1 MQQAD
6 AHAAGAATVARTVER
21 RAVRGRAAGRHGV
34 GSPGVGR
41 HGTGARR
48 GESGVGRHGAG
59 PGVGSPGVGRRGDK
73 PPPQRNDEAYARRRM
88 AKTNAKTNV
97 TSIITAPE
105 KRKTS
110 ESSIT
115 RLSA

>member
-6 AHAAGAATVARTVER
+6 ARAASAVTIARSVER
-21 RAVRGRAAGRHGV
+21 RAARGLGVRSPAWAGMER
-34 GSPGVGR
+34 
-41 HGTGARR
+41 
-48 GESGVGRHGAG
+48 GAG
-59 PGVGSPGVGRRGDK
+59 GGAGELGVSRRGDE
-73 PPPQRNDEAYARRRM
+73 PSSQRDDEAYAMRTT

-115 RLSA
+115 RFSA

>member
-1 MQQAD
+1 MGMNSIRHSFMQQAY
-6 AHAAGAATVARTVER
+6 ARAAGAATVARTAR
-21 RAVRGRAAGRHGV
+21 GPARAGMARGR
-34 GSPGVGR
+34 
-41 HGTGARR
+41 GTG
-48 GESGVGRHGAG
+48 
-59 PGVGSPGVGRRGDK
+59 PGVGRRGDK
-73 PPPQRNDEAYARRRM
+73 PPQRRNGEAYAMRRM

>member
-6 AHAAGAATVARTVER
+6 ARAAGAVTVARSVER
-21 RAVRGRAAGRHGV
+21 RAER
-34 GSPGVGR
+34 
-41 HGTGARR
+41 GARSGGARSGGAER
-48 GESGVGRHGAG
+48 GGRDD
-59 PGVGSPGVGRRGDK
+59 R
-73 PPPQRNDEAYARRRM
+73 PPSQRDDEAYTMRTM

-115 RLSA
+115 RFSA

>member
-1 MQQAD
+1 M
-6 AHAAGAATVARTVER
+6 
-21 RAVRGRAAGRHGV
+21 RGSGV
-34 GSPGVGR
+34 GRRGAGR
-41 HGTGARR
+41 HGTGL
-48 GESGVGRHGAG
+48 GA
-59 PGVGSPGVGRRGDK
+59 GSPGVCWRGAGSPGVCWRGDK
-73 PPPQRNDEAYARRRM
+73 PPQRNDEAYAMRTM

>member
-1 MQQAD
+1 MDSIRHSFVQQAD

-21 RAVRGRAAGRHGV
+21 HAERGR
-34 GSPGVGR
+34 
-41 HGTGARR
+41 GA
-48 GESGVGRHGAG
+48 
-59 PGVGSPGVGRRGDK
+59 GSPGVGRRGVGRRGAGLGAGRRGDK
-73 PPPQRNDEAYARRRM
+73 PPSQRNGEAYARRRM

>member
-6 AHAAGAATVARTVER
+6 ARAAGAVTVARSVER
-21 RAVRGRAAGRHGV
+21 RAERGR
-34 GSPGVGR
+34 
-41 HGTGARR
+41 
-48 GESGVGRHGAG
+48 GAG
-59 PGVGSPGVGRRGDK
+59 GRDDR
-73 PPPQRNDEAYARRRM
+73 PPSQRDDEAYTMRTM

-115 RLSA
+115 RFSA

>member
-1 MQQAD
+1 MGRR
-6 AHAAGAATVARTVER
+6 GA
-21 RAVRGRAAGRHGV
+21 
-34 GSPGVGR
+34 GR
-41 HGTGARR
+41 HGTGL
-48 GESGVGRHGAG
+48 GA
-59 PGVGSPGVGRRGDK
+59 GSPGACWRGAGSGVCWRGDK
-73 PPPQRNDEAYARRRM
+73 PPQQRNDEAYARRRM

>member
-6 AHAAGAATVARTVER
+6 ARAAGAVTVARSVER
-21 RAVRGRAAGRHGV
+21 RAERGR
-34 GSPGVGR
+34 
-41 HGTGARR
+41 
-48 GESGVGRHGAG
+48 GAG
-59 PGVGSPGVGRRGDK
+59 EARPGQAWSGGRDDR
-73 PPPQRNDEAYARRRM
+73 PPSQRDDEAYTMRTM

-115 RLSA
+115 RFSA

>member
-6 AHAAGAATVARTVER
+6 ARAAGAVTVARSVER
-21 RAVRGRAAGRHGV
+21 RAERGRGA
-34 GSPGVGR
+34 GSPAWAGMERGGAKRGGR
-41 HGTGARR
+41 DDR
-48 GESGVGRHGAG
+48 
-59 PGVGSPGVGRRGDK
+59 
-73 PPPQRNDEAYARRRM
+73 PPSQRDDEAYTMRTM

-115 RLSA
+115 RFSA

>member
-6 AHAAGAATVARTVER
+6 AHTAGVATVAHTVEH
-21 RAVRGRAAGRHGV
+21 RAERGR
-34 GSPGVGR
+34 
-41 HGTGARR
+41 GA
-48 GESGVGRHGAG
+48 GRHGAG
-59 PGVGSPGVGRRGDK
+59 PGVGSPGVGRRSAGPGVGRLGDK
-73 PPPQRNDEAYARRRM
+73 PPPQRNGEAYARRRM

-110 ESSIT
+110 DSSIT

>member
-1 MQQAD
+1 M
-6 AHAAGAATVARTVER
+6 
-21 RAVRGRAAGRHGV
+21 
-34 GSPGVGR
+34 GR
-41 HGTGARR
+41 HGT
-48 GESGVGRHGAG
+48 G
-59 PGVGSPGVGRRGDK
+59 PGVGSPGVCRRSAGPGVCRRGDK
-73 PPPQRNDEAYARRRM
+73 PPPQRNGEAYAMRTM

>member
-1 MQQAD
+1 MLTPRVRQRLRARSSATQSE
-6 AHAAGAATVARTVER
+6 GAAW
-21 RAVRGRAAGRHGV
+21 AGMAW
-34 GSPGVGR
+34 
-41 HGTGARR
+41 GARR
-48 GESGVGRHGAG
+48 GQARHGGPAWGAPAWAGAARG
-59 PGVGSPGVGRRGDK
+59 PGVCRRGDK
-73 PPPQRNDEAYARRRM
+73 PPPQRNGEAYAMRTM

>member
-1 MQQAD
+1 MLAPRVRRRSY
-6 AHAAGAATVARTVER
+6 ARSGAAR
-21 RAVRGRAAGRHGV
+21 RARHGQAWRGGGTGPSVGGRAA
-34 GSPGVGR
+34 
-41 HGTGARR
+41 
-48 GESGVGRHGAG
+48 
-59 PGVGSPGVGRRGDK
+59 GRRGDK
-73 PPPQRNDEAYARRRM
+73 PPQRRNGEAYAMRRM

>member
-6 AHAAGAATVARTVER
+6 ARAAGAVTVARSVER
-21 RAVRGRAAGRHGV
+21 RAERGRGA
-34 GSPGVGR
+34 GSPAWAGMER
-41 HGTGARR
+41 GAR
-48 GESGVGRHGAG
+48 SGGRDD
-59 PGVGSPGVGRRGDK
+59 R
-73 PPPQRNDEAYARRRM
+73 PPSLRDDEAYTMRTM

-115 RLSA
+115 RFSA

>member
-21 RAVRGRAAGRHGV
+21 RAVRGRAAGRHG
-34 GSPGVGR
+34 
-41 HGTGARR
+41 T
-48 GESGVGRHGAG
+48 G
-59 PGVGSPGVGRRGDK
+59 PGAGSPGVGRRSDK
-73 PPPQRNDEAYARRRM
+73 PPPQRNGEAYARRTM

>member
-6 AHAAGAATVARTVER
+6 ARAAGAATVVRTVGR
-21 RAVRGRAAGRHGV
+21 RA
-34 GSPGVGR
+34 
-41 HGTGARR
+41 TGAARA
-48 GESGVGRHGAG
+48 GTAWAGAARAGMARG
-59 PGVGSPGVGRRGDK
+59 PGTGRRGDK
-73 PPPQRNDEAYARRRM
+73 PPQRRNGEAYTMRTM

-110 ESSIT
+110 ESNIT

>member
-6 AHAAGAATVARTVER
+6 ARAASAVTIAHSVER
-21 RAVRGRAAGRHGV
+21 RAERGRGA
-34 GSPGVGR
+34 GSPAWAGMERGAERGGR
-41 HGTGARR
+41 DDR
-48 GESGVGRHGAG
+48 
-59 PGVGSPGVGRRGDK
+59 
-73 PPPQRNDEAYARRRM
+73 PPSQRDDEAYTMRTM

-115 RLSA
+115 RFSA

>member
-6 AHAAGAATVARTVER
+6 ARAAGAVTVARSVER
-21 RAVRGRAAGRHGV
+21 RAER
-34 GSPGVGR
+34 
-41 HGTGARR
+41 GARR
-48 GESGVGRHGAG
+48 GKPGLGRHGAG
-59 PGVGSPGVGRRGDK
+59 GRDDR
-73 PPPQRNDEAYARRRM
+73 PPSQRDDEAYTMRTM

-115 RLSA
+115 RFSA

>member
-1 MQQAD
+1 ML
-6 AHAAGAATVARTVER
+6 TPRARR
-21 RAVRGRAAGRHGV
+21 RLRDGHGVGGRAAGR
-34 GSPGVGR
+34 R
-41 HGTGARR
+41 
-48 GESGVGRHGAG
+48 GAG
-59 PGVGSPGVGRRGDK
+59 RAAGRRGDK
-73 PPPQRNDEAYARRRM
+73 PPPQRNGEAYARRRM

>member
-21 RAVRGRAAGRHGV
+21 HA
-34 GSPGVGR
+34 
-41 HGTGARR
+41 TGAAR
-48 GESGVGRHGAG
+48 GAQCGGPAWAGAAQG
-59 PGVGSPGVGRRGDK
+59 PTRAGMTRGLGAGRRGDK

>member
-6 AHAAGAATVARTVER
+6 ARAAGAVTVARSVER
-21 RAVRGRAAGRHGV
+21 RAER
-34 GSPGVGR
+34 
-41 HGTGARR
+41 GAR
-48 GESGVGRHGAG
+48 SGGGRDD
-59 PGVGSPGVGRRGDK
+59 R
-73 PPPQRNDEAYARRRM
+73 PPSQRDDEAYTMRTM

-115 RLSA
+115 RFSA

>member
-1 MQQAD
+1 MGMNSIRHSFMQQAD
-6 AHAAGAATVARTVER
+6 A
-21 RAVRGRAAGRHGV
+21 RAAGTV
-34 GSPGVGR
+34 
-41 HGTGARR
+41 TAARMVER
-48 GESGVGRHGAG
+48 DAG
-59 PGVGSPGVGRRGDK
+59 GH
-73 PPPQRNDEAYARRRM
+73 EAYAMRTM

>member
-6 AHAAGAATVARTVER
+6 ARAAGAVTVARSVER
-21 RAVRGRAAGRHGV
+21 RAERGRGA
-34 GSPGVGR
+34 GSPAWAGMERGGR
-41 HGTGARR
+41 DDRP
-48 GESGVGRHGAG
+48 S
-59 PGVGSPGVGRRGDK
+59 S
-73 PPPQRNDEAYARRRM
+73 QRDDEAYAMRTM

-115 RLSA
+115 RFSA